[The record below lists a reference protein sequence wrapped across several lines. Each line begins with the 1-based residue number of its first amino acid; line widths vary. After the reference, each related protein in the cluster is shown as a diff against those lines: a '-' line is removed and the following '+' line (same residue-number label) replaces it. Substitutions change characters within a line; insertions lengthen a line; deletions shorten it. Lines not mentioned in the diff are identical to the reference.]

1 MAEWKEFIRRGLVA
15 NNLVKLSDS
24 VSNQIPEIFARYSP
38 VPKSRARIAYSTI
51 SDAIIAV
58 RLEWEGLTIC

>member
-1 MAEWKEFIRRGLVA
+1 MERVYKAGPRVA

-24 VSNQIPEIFARYSP
+24 VSNQIFARYSP
-38 VPKSRARIAYSTI
+38 KTRARIAYSTI

-58 RLEWEGLTIC
+58 RMGLEWGKGLTIC

>member
-1 MAEWKEFIRRGLVA
+1 MERVYKAGPRCQQLGQTFGLGFKPDPRD
-15 NNLVKLSDS
+15 LC
-24 VSNQIPEIFARYSP
+24 QIFTRSEI
-38 VPKSRARIAYSTI
+38 RARIAYSTI